1 MNRFSLNYP
10 PSIDNC
16 RPRKKAKVHW
26 FFTFMLLFSSM
37 PPYIDPKNRELS
49 SLLEYKTVSHPPR
62 NSRRTFAEPNEF
74 SLCVVAMTMPTTTSG
89 KKVRQYRIKVFSTP
103 RWSSRYNRVVP
114 SATLAQVEKSFF
126 LFPTFP
132 SHRAQGE
139 EENFPFDIF
148 LFFSLGEQ
156 ENFLLVRQRFSTSRP
171 FPCAVWKR
179 KNQWEITRNEK
190 LVLKLAKVCLRKR
203 LEKSKIFIGGERE
216 TRFSVMVENSMVGR
230 KKEFILRYRGL
241 VDDYI
246 VLSQQYCLS
255 IAYCCRFGTFVLFA
269 KRNDRHERRITRP
282 GAENERIYHSPP
294 WFIASK
300 TRRNNCQI
308 HFLL

>member
-139 EENFPFDIF
+139 EEIFPLIF
-148 LFFSLGEQ
+148 SFFFVGRTRKFSSSSPTIFYITAFSLCGVKTEKSMGNHSKWKVGVKVGES
-156 ENFLLVRQRFSTSRP
+156 L
-171 FPCAVWKR
+171 
-179 KNQWEITRNEK
+179 
-190 LVLKLAKVCLRKR
+190 
-203 LEKSKIFIGGERE
+203 LEKTVRE
-216 TRFSVMVENSMVGR
+216 
-230 KKEFILRYRGL
+230 K
-241 VDDYI
+241 
-246 VLSQQYCLS
+246 
-255 IAYCCRFGTFVLFA
+255 
-269 KRNDRHERRITRP
+269 
-282 GAENERIYHSPP
+282 
-294 WFIASK
+294 
-300 TRRNNCQI
+300 
-308 HFLL
+308 